1 MTRTFKALIQF
12 DPESQSYVGFIP
24 ALPGTHTCG
33 DSLDELRA
41 NLKEAV
47 ELMLDVLKQD
57 GEPVIG
63 DPQIMLEDIEVAA

>member
-47 ELMLDVLKQD
+47 ELMLDVLRKD
-57 GEPVIG
+57 GEIVIG